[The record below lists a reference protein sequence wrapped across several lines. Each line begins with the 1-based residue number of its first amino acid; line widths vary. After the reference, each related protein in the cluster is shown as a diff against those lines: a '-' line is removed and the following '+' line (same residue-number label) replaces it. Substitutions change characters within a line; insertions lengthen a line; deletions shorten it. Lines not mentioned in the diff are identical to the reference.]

1 MVHGFGWGYPGY
13 GYRPAGGLDPVVARV
28 EGLGGFDLN
37 VKPRTAEVWVD
48 CKFVGLVRDFDGY
61 PSFLWIEQGD
71 HTIAI
76 SKVGFA
82 TWEQSVSV
90 DAGRIAEMKIALAP
104 GASTPPS
111 TD

>member
-1 MVHGFGWGYPGY
+1 
-13 GYRPAGGLDPVVARV
+13 
-28 EGLGGFDLN
+28 
-37 VKPRTAEVWVD
+37 VD
-48 CKFVGLVRDFDGY
+48 GKFVGLVRDFDGY

-90 DAGRIAEMKIALAP
+90 DAGRIAR
-104 GASTPPS
+104 
-111 TD
+111 